1 MRTNLR
7 RTLALGALALAL
19 AIVGASATNAAAA
32 EEFDKYALESVTA
45 GLSTT
50 QAGAHPD
57 LTIGIEINRDGNT
70 PYALTKDV
78 EVRLPAGMAGNPKA
92 APTCTPEELGDGP
105 EDSAC
110 PFDSQVGVTRI
121 RVIQPVPGVYDMP
134 VYNMTTPKGMV
145 ARLGFI
151 AAAAPAFVNVRLD
164 PEDHTVVSTVEGIS
178 SASGLTGATT
188 TLWGVPASP
197 IHDEERITPDEAVH
211 GGAPPGGREATVSE
225 KPFTVNPTECTQQ
238 RQVTVTATSY
248 QEPDQPRVKS
258 APFPQITGCSLLGF
272 NPTATLAPTT
282 SQASSGTGL
291 AYELSLPD
299 EGLRIP
305 TVNYDSEMKA
315 GQVILPEGM
324 TVNPSQAEGLGV
336 CSEADLA
343 RETYNSGPNA
353 GCPETAKIGSVIATS
368 PVIDEKAEGALYIAK
383 PYENPFGSLIAL
395 YMVLRIPDR
404 GVSVKLAGKVSPDP
418 RTGQL
423 ITTFDD
429 IPQLPV
435 SNFELHFREGARA
448 PLITPRTCGSYQS
461 VSNLTPWAK
470 PITALARLFPFAI
483 ESGPDRGPCPQGTP
497 PFNPGFTAYPTDFA
511 GGSFS
516 PFYMRLTRKDGDQ
529 DLTKFSATLPPGL
542 IAKLAGTSMCPE
554 AAIAQARSR
563 TGPREGRLELAS
575 PSCPAT
581 SEIGNVLAGAGVGSV
596 LTYAKGKVYLAG
608 PYNGAPL
615 SVVGIVPAVA
625 GPFDV
630 GTVVTRQALRL
641 NPRTGVVHVDGSSS
655 DPIPHILAGIPLSV
669 RDIRVFVDRPDFT
682 LNPTSCEPFSTDVTL
697 WGGGNDVFS
706 PADDSPFGASSPFQ
720 AANCAKLG
728 FKPNL
733 SLKLKGGTKRGDH
746 PALRGVFRPR
756 PGDANLEGLVL
767 RLPPSAF
774 LEQAHIRTICTRV
787 QFAAGGGNGRAC
799 PQGSIYGYVKAYT
812 PILDQP
818 LEGPVFLRASSNP
831 LPDFVA
837 ALRGLVDVEAVAK
850 IDSVNG
856 GIRATFTE
864 TPDAPLSKVV
874 VEMQGQKKGLI
885 VNSANLCAAK
895 QHANAAFSAHNGRSA
910 KGRPLVQAVGCGGQ
924 KQGRG
929 ATGKGS

>member
-1 MRTNLR
+1 MRTVLS
-7 RTLALGALALAL
+7 RTLSLTALALL
-19 AIVGASATNAAAA
+19 GVGAANAGAA

-105 EDSAC
+105 EASAC
-110 PFDSQVGVTRI
+110 PFDTQVGTTRI
-121 RVIQPVPGVYDMP
+121 RVIQPVPGVFNMP
-134 VYNMTTPKGMV
+134 VYNMTTPKGIV

-151 AAAAPAFVNVRLD
+151 AAAAPAFINVRLD
-164 PEDHTVVSTVEGIS
+164 PTDHTVVSTVEGIS
-178 SASGLTGATT
+178 SASGLSGATT

-197 IHDEERITPDEAVH
+197 LHDEDRITPKEAIH
-211 GGAPPGGREATVSE
+211 GGAPPGGRAVDVPK
-225 KPFTVNPTECTQQ
+225 KPFTLNPTECTQA
-238 RQVTVTATSY
+238 RQVTVTVTAY
-248 QEPDQPRVKS
+248 QLPGRFFTKS
-258 APFPQITGCSLLGF
+258 APFPQITGCSLLEF
-272 NPTATLAPTT
+272 NPTPTLSLTT

-291 AYELSLPD
+291 TYELSLPD

-305 TVNYDSEMKA
+305 TVNYDSEMKR
-315 GQVILPEGM
+315 GEVILPEGM

-404 GVSVKLAGKVSPDP
+404 GVSVKLAGKVEPDP

-448 PLITPRTCGSYQS
+448 PLITPRTCGAYQS

-470 PITALARLFPFAI
+470 PTTALARLFPFAI
-483 ESGPDRGPCPQGTP
+483 ESGPDRGPCPQGGTP
-497 PFNPGFTAYPTDFA
+497 PFKPGFLA
-511 GGSFS
+511 GTRNNAAGSYS
-516 PFYMRLTRKDGDQ
+516 PFEMHLTRRDGDQ

-542 IAKLAGTSMCPE
+542 VAKLAGTTQCSE

-575 PSCPAT
+575 PSCPAS
-581 SEIGNVLAGAGVGSV
+581 SEIGDVLAGAGVGSV

-608 PYNGAPL
+608 PYKSAPL
-615 SVVGIVPAVA
+615 SVLGVVPAVA

-641 NPRTGVVHVDGSSS
+641 NPRTGVVHVDGESS
-655 DPIPHILAGIPLSV
+655 DPIPHILAGIPLTV
-669 RDIRVFVDRPDFT
+669 RDIRVFVDRPQFT
-682 LNPTSCEPFSTDVTL
+682 LNPTSCQPFATDVTL
-697 WGGGNDVFS
+697 WGSGNDVFG
-706 PADDSPFGASSPFQ
+706 PADDSPFGASSRFQ
-720 AANCAKLG
+720 AADCAALG
-728 FKPNL
+728 FKPRL
-733 SLKLKGGTKRGDH
+733 EISLKGGTKRGDH

-787 QFAAGGGNGRAC
+787 QFAAGGGNGRGC
-799 PQGSIYGYVKAYT
+799 PKGSIYGYAKAWT

-850 IDSVNG
+850 IDSAGG
-856 GIRATFTE
+856 GIRATFTD

-895 QHANAAFSAHNGRSA
+895 QRANAAFSAHNGKSA
-910 KGRPLVQAVGCGGQ
+910 KGRPLVRAVGCKKQKRGGA
-924 KQGRG
+924 QG
-929 ATGKGS
+929 GSGR